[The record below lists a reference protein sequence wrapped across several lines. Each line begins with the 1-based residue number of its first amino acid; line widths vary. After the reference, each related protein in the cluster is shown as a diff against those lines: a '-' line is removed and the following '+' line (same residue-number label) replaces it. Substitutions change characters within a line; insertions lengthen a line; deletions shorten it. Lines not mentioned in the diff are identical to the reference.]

1 MFLDNVIFYFY
12 KGGGHPPD
20 RTPEPQWFFVNNWGG
35 VKSLLTN
42 VNKKMVFLNEGF
54 PYHLNHKR
62 FLMAIT
68 IPSSITWLNIYNL
81 VGGFSHRIRALYSE
95 INAMVLHDNI
105 LAGQCTVFALRW
117 GSLGKARMND
127 VRVTCL
133 ILSESCLNPVQPG
146 DTVPC
151 KHRPPPSSM
160 LSLCQC
166 M

>member
-1 MFLDNVIFYFY
+1 MYLWFVKMFPMYSFSIIIEVYPSHNRVVQNVRTWSDWNRESKFPEFRE
-12 KGGGHPPD
+12 KGERSGLW
-20 RTPEPQWFFVNNWGG
+20 WFAI
-35 VKSLLTN
+35 LC
-42 VNKKMVFLNEGF
+42 
-54 PYHLNHKR
+54 HLNLKR

-105 LAGQCTVFALRW
+105 LAGQCTVFAPRW

-133 ILSESCLNPVQPG
+133 ILSESCPARGHCP
-146 DTVPC
+146 
-151 KHRPPPSSM
+151 M
-160 LSLCQC
+160 
-166 M
+166 